1 MALVLTHL
9 HGVYQKRCLLNVAW
23 IEYTWAEQIPAWDL
37 HLLLLSHW
45 QVSTKPGHAAW
56 MASGP
61 DSHLLAPSASTISLW
76 RLSMLSWVGGS
87 LLGKSAGRQETWK
100 WLVGLSP
107 PAIPPPAPSRKHAW
121 GGRRRMTRR
130 EGLSQVHLPSEPGK
144 PGTTQRR
151 PV

>member
-1 MALVLTHL
+1 MHGFGFNSPSRCVPEEVSTECCMDWIHL
-9 HGVYQKRCLLNVAW
+9 S
-23 IEYTWAEQIPAWDL
+23 WADPRVGPSPPT
-37 HLLLLSHW
+37 SHW

-107 PAIPPPAPSRKHAW
+107 PAVPPPAPSRKHAW